1 MAPVTF
7 LPRELPYSLIPPVL
21 LAQVNQENQWLSG
34 LKGVLNDGA
43 VEAAKNMTLSHM
55 SGELGKEARRR
66 PSVASLR
73 LRFWTGL
80 VANQRKFKGE
90 TLELRKPWKGPG

>member
-43 VEAAKNMTLSHM
+43 VEAAKNMTCHI
-55 SGELGKEARRR
+55 
-66 PSVASLR
+66 SVVN
-73 LRFWTGL
+73 WG
-80 VANQRKFKGE
+80 RKHSE
-90 TLELRKPWKGPG
+90 DPVWPA